1 MISSIPILRNGAMQV
16 VLSINF
22 VKLETSFF
30 QCNVF
35 IFENERQTGF
45 DLNIASQNYLVT
57 PFYMAHLMNVS
68 RTQSKI

>member
-1 MISSIPILRNGAMQV
+1 MILNIPILRNGAMQV

-35 IFENERQTGF
+35 IFENERQTGL
-45 DLNIASQNYLVT
+45 DINTASQNY
-57 PFYMAHLMNVS
+57 
-68 RTQSKI
+68 